1 MALPLEDYAMI
12 GDCQSAAL
20 VGIDGSIDWLC
31 VPRFDSPACFAAL
44 LGEPEHGRWQIAPR
58 DSIKMVARSYRGEAL
73 VLETTFETETGAV
86 SLTDCMPV
94 KTGRANVIRIVKG
107 LRGRVAMKSEFIVR
121 YDYGNITPWVRQEP
135 GGVQAI
141 AGPDMIHLR
150 TDVPLHG
157 EGWATIG
164 NFEVTEGQEVPFVL
178 TWHPSHL
185 DAPVPLDAAAAVWAT
200 EEWWREWASRCT
212 YHGRYREAVIRSL
225 IVLKGCTYAPTGG
238 IVAAPTTSVPEHL
251 GGTRNWDYRFCW
263 LRDATFTLMALIQ
276 SGYIDEAI
284 AWRKWLLRTIAG
296 KGAELQIMY
305 GLSGERR
312 LHETELPWLPGYE
325 GSKPVRIGNGAY
337 NQFQLDVYGE
347 VLDCLHL
354 ARHYGLKDEM
364 DDWRVERQLLT
375 RLEEVWR
382 EPDEGIW
389 EVRGPRQHFT
399 HSKLMAWVGF
409 DRAIKDVERFGL
421 EGPVDH
427 WRQLRDELHAEI
439 CDRGFHRK
447 RNAFTQYYGSSEID
461 SSLLMMTLVG
471 FLPADD
477 PRIVGTVTAI
487 ERELIRDGF
496 VDRYRTESGV
506 DGLPA
511 STGSFFLTT
520 FWLAD
525 NYALMGRLP
534 EARTIFERILAIRN
548 DVGLL
553 AEEYNTLA
561 RRQLGN
567 FPQAYS
573 HLGLVNTAR
582 NLTHLDKP
590 AEVRHHA

>member
-1 MALPLEDYAMI
+1 MALPIEDYAMI

-20 VGIDGSIDWLC
+20 VGMDGSIDWLC

-44 LGEPEHGRWQIAPR
+44 LGEAEHGRWKIAPLEPITLAVR
-58 DSIKMVARSYRGEAL
+58 AYRGESL
-73 VLETTFETETGAV
+73 VLETTFETASGAV
-86 SLTDCMPV
+86 SVTDCMPV
-94 KTGRANVIRIVKG
+94 KSGQVNVVRIVRG
-107 LRGRVAMKSEFIVR
+107 LRGKVAMRSEFIVR
-121 YDYGNITPWVRQEP
+121 FDYGNITPWVRQEP
-135 GGVQAI
+135 GGVRAI
-141 AGPDMIHLR
+141 AGPDTIHLR

-157 EGWATIG
+157 EGWATVG
-164 NFEVTEGQEVPFVL
+164 DFEVAEDQEVPFVL
-178 TWHPSHL
+178 TWHASHL
-185 DAPVPLDAAAAVWAT
+185 DAPVPIDASAAVWAT
-200 EEWWREWASRCT
+200 EEWWGEWSSRCT
-212 YHGRYREAVIRSL
+212 YRGRYRDAVIRSL

-238 IVAAPTTSVPEHL
+238 IVAAPTTSLPEHL
-251 GGTRNWDYRFCW
+251 GGPRNWDYRFCW
-263 LRDATFTLMALIQ
+263 LRDATFTLTALIQ
-276 SGYIDEAI
+276 SGYVEEAV
-284 AWRKWLLRTIAG
+284 AWRKWLLRTVAG
-296 KGAELQIMY
+296 KGSELQIMY

-312 LHETELPWLPGYE
+312 LHEIELPWLPGYE

-354 ARHYGLKDEM
+354 ARHYGLKDETG
-364 DDWRVERQLLT
+364 DWRVERQLLS

-382 EPDEGIW
+382 DPDEGIW

-409 DRAIKDVERFGL
+409 DRAVKDVEKYGMD
-421 EGPVDH
+421 GPVDH

-439 CDRGFHRK
+439 CDRGFNRK
-447 RNAFTQYYGSSEID
+447 RNAFTQFYGSSEID
-461 SSLLMMTLVG
+461 SSLLMMALVG

-477 PRIVGTVTAI
+477 PRIVGTVEVI
-487 ERELIRDGF
+487 EKELIRDGF
-496 VDRYRTESGV
+496 VDRYHTTSGV

-511 STGSFFLTT
+511 SDGSFFLTT

-525 NYALMGRLP
+525 NYALMGRFQ
-534 EARTIFERILAIRN
+534 EARMIFERILAIRN

-553 AEEYNTLA
+553 AEEYNTGA

-582 NLTHLDKP
+582 NLTQMDKP
-590 AEVRHHA
+590 AEVRQQA